1 MGYHFRR
8 CKNLLFIYKY
18 PCGFGENEKVMLAKT
33 IAEIHGVKLIH
44 INELINKNIER
55 FSINDLLDL
64 KVIGGGDNNLLSL
77 GFSKMQIAK
86 SNNIYLLSERGYT
99 KLVSL
104 MLL

>member
-1 MGYHFRR
+1 
-8 CKNLLFIYKY
+8 
-18 PCGFGENEKVMLAKT
+18 MLAKT

>member
-1 MGYHFRR
+1 
-8 CKNLLFIYKY
+8 
-18 PCGFGENEKVMLAKT
+18 MLAKT

-86 SNNIYLLSERGYT
+86 SNNIYLLSERDYT